1 MECRVGSR
9 GGGVCECVSVCVCEC
24 VCVGGVGVQDGRLLQ
39 VKDSGQERWMGGKEQ
54 MFQSLE
60 SAWAG

>member
-1 MECRVGSR
+1 MRE
-9 GGGVCECVSVCVCEC
+9 GVCVW
-24 VCVGGVGVQDGRLLQ
+24 VGGVGVQGDGRVVGVGVDVGVCVAGRLLQ

>member
-1 MECRVGSR
+1 M
-9 GGGVCECVSVCVCEC
+9 CECVSVCVCEC